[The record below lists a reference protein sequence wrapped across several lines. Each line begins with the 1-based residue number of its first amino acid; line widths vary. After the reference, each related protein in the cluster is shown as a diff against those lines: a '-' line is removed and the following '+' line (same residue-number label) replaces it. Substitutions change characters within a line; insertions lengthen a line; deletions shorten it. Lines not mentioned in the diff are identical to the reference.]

1 MATNPAAGRFS
12 VQFIG
17 HMSVGHIVY
26 LIKVTSPEGET
37 WNIQKRYREIRDLNE
52 QLRKRHPEGMPTIPA
67 KRLFGNL
74 DPAFIARRM
83 GELQTYFDGVL
94 KAEPV
99 PRTPAFVHFLG
110 GPQRQGA
117 RNQEQQ
123 HQQILDNLIK
133 MLLNLSLPPAPLEE
147 ADISQRLRRY
157 GQAMKLHVLC
167 QPVDP
172 IHLRAPVFDNHL
184 TTLAPTNGERFEALK
199 AAPLPSSGDAA
210 LLEGL
215 HADLRTILVP
225 AEPLAD
231 PEKLVI
237 PFPAITE

>member
-1 MATNPAAGRFS
+1 MDTNPEGRFS
-12 VQFIG
+12 VQFMG
-17 HMSVGHIVY
+17 HMSVGHIIY
-26 LIKVTSPEGET
+26 LIKVTSPEGDT

-52 QLRKRHPEGMPTIPA
+52 QLRKRHREGLPTIPA

-74 DPAFIARRM
+74 DPTFIARRM
-83 GELQTYFDGVL
+83 GELQTFFDGIL
-94 KAEPV
+94 KLEPV

-110 GPQRQGA
+110 GPQRHAA

-123 HQQILDNLIK
+123 HQQILDNLNK

-172 IHLRAPVFDNHL
+172 IYLRAPLFDNHL
-184 TTLAPTNGERFEALK
+184 ATLATTNGERFEALK
-199 AAPLPSSGDAA
+199 AAPPPGSGDAA

-215 HADLRTILVP
+215 HANLRAILVP
-225 AEPLAD
+225 TEPLAD
-231 PEKLVI
+231 PHKLVI
-237 PFPAITE
+237 PFPTISQ